1 MLVTVAPTQSAA
13 AASGAA
19 LEFGVKARAV
29 SLGPASQN
37 KQSMQTAM
45 NKVNTTMSANPN
57 PLPNPNP
64 TPNPNPNPN
73 LNPNQGQHDHE
84 RARRARG
91 RLDATQGA
99 DAQEQVRGR

>member
-37 KQSMQTAM
+37 KQSMRTAM
-45 NKVNTTMSANPN
+45 NKVNTTLSA
-57 PLPNPNP
+57 LAEHA
-64 TPNPNPNPN
+64 
-73 LNPNQGQHDHE
+73 G
-84 RARRARG
+84 G
-91 RLDATQGA
+91 STQRKGPKPKN
-99 DAQEQVRGR
+99 R